1 MTFPKNHSATNALKG
16 FVFVSLVR
24 LFGGIKIYEIKNV
37 RDVRGSKD
45 TLRKIQEI
53 KNVRDVTDAR
63 GFVLKPRTSP
73 MAIPGS

>member
-1 MTFPKNHSATNALKG
+1 MTFPKNHSATNALEG

-24 LFGGIKIYEIKNV
+24 LFGVIKIYEIKNV
-37 RDVRGSKD
+37 RDVRGAKD

-63 GFVLKPRTSP
+63 DSSRK
-73 MAIPGS
+73 I